1 MKPSST
7 PKLMTT
13 TPILRKTLK
22 AAVTAALLLQGTSQ
36 AADSTPPKPNIVHI
50 LTDDLGWQ
58 DVAAYYRKVQGKE
71 AIYETPA
78 LDRMAEKGRMF
89 MQAYSPC
96 ATCAPSRAAYMAGQ
110 FTPHTGVLHVTGGL
124 PPRPMRIDQNYFD
137 GYYPA
142 RLQLGTP
149 TIAQVLRGEGYL
161 TGHIKKWHFGGRNG
175 TWPGPLDYGFDFSW
189 DASSKDYNDADVWDK
204 DRENKMDYWNG
215 IWKPLDPRHKGFAT
229 AEPNDP
235 FRTNP
240 DDDDRPLDGVSD
252 LAVKWL
258 AKAKDQGKPFFLNL
272 CPSLVH
278 GPISTRDRKRLE
290 HYCKKM
296 GVPFPTDPG
305 KITEKKNGQVNPYYA
320 SMVDGLDWG
329 VGKVLSYLENTDDPR
344 NPGHKLIDNT
354 YLIVSADNGGA
365 EGNFGPQERVADNS
379 PLRGGKSSIY
389 EGGIRI
395 PFLVMGPGVKPGSST
410 DTPINL
416 IDLFPTFMEI
426 AGAAPRGDL
435 ELDGCDILPVI
446 KGDSDEAKFADGTI
460 RDTLYFT
467 LPTGKSSASTIRK
480 GAWKLHLNHAPE
492 DNGRPPMELF
502 KLYNEDGSVA
512 DIGEKTNL
520 NDTEPAKR
528 DELLADLNA
537 WFKRFDAQLPYKNP
551 EPSAP
556 SKPLPGADKVP
567 KVTKMSEDGD
577 KVSVEIETGADKSRI
592 VEANLIYTTNGSDL
606 IREKA
611 DCEEW
616 FRVPA
621 TVGEGVVTAVVPP
634 GTTHAIFYLRDEN
647 GFLVS
652 TKKMPHSHGKGGQ
665 SRWTVAKDAA
675 DTYAWRPGLLS
686 MIATGES
693 ALENAKSKNLDTAG
707 LSKTLESAKG
717 VSKKPVDEK
726 SYASAMRDLRHAIRS
741 LDVPEAKLPVMNL
754 FATSKW
760 TGGGAEKGSKPAKKK
775 QI

>member
-1 MKPSST
+1 
-7 PKLMTT
+7 MTT
-13 TPILRKTLK
+13 TSTLKKTLK
-22 AAVTAALLLQGTSQ
+22 AAVTAALVLQGTSQ

-161 TGHIKKWHFGGRNG
+161 TGHIKKWHFGGRND

-235 FRTNP
+235 FRMNP

-446 KGDSDEAKFADGTI
+446 KGDSDEAKFADGTV

-480 GAWKLHLNHAPE
+480 GGWKLHLNHAPE
-492 DNGRPPMELF
+492 DNGRPAMELF
-502 KLYNEDGSVA
+502 QLYHEDGSVA
-512 DIGEKTNL
+512 DLGEKTNL
-520 NDTEPAKR
+520 IDTEPAKR
-528 DELLADLNA
+528 DELLAELKA
-537 WFKRFDAQLPYKNP
+537 WFAKFDLQLPYKNP
-551 EPSAP
+551 ATAAP
-556 SKPLPGADKVP
+556 GKPLPGADQVP
-567 KVTKMSEDGD
+567 MVTKMSEEGD
-577 KVSVEIETGADKSRI
+577 KVSVEFETGNGKTRI
-592 VEANLIYTTNGSDL
+592 IEANLLYTTNGSDL
-606 IREKA
+606 LREKA

-616 FRVPA
+616 GRVPVK
-621 TVGEGVVTAVVPP
+621 VGDGIVSALVPP

-647 GFLVS
+647 GFCIS
-652 TKKMPHSHGKGGQ
+652 TKKMPNSHGKGGQ
-665 SRWTVAKDAA
+665 SRWTVAKDAD
-675 DTYAWRPGLLS
+675 DTYAWRPGLISLIS
-686 MIATGES
+686 AGQS
-693 ALENAKSKNLDTAG
+693 ALGNAKKKNLDTAR
-707 LSKTLESAKG
+707 LVDALDSAKA
-717 VSKKPVDEK
+717 VSSNPADEK
-726 SYASAMRDLRHAIRS
+726 SYAPAIRDLRHAICA
-741 LDVPEAKLPVMNL
+741 LDVPEAHLPVMNL
-754 FATSKW
+754 YATSKW
-760 TGGGAEKGSKPAKKK
+760 TGGGADKGSKPSKKK